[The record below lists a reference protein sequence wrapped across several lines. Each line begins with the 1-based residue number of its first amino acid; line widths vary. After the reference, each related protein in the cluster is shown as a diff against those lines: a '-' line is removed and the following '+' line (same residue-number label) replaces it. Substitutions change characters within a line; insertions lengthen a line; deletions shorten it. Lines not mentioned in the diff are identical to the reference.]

1 MEFLSFVSGV
11 GFKVSGFGLYLCVE
25 IVTTE
30 LRGPIVCLCLRA
42 PVVGEGERVRGEESW

>member
-30 LRGPIVCLCLRA
+30 LRGPIVCLCLNVA
-42 PVVGEGERVRGEESW
+42 VVGERGRGEEGW